1 MAKFLKRVT
10 PEVLEVLDEAYGS
23 NAFDDYNPNVTEAS
37 STNVE
42 ILKKINAL
50 RESDS
55 QVCFFLI
62 KLNNSIL
69 NSYTLFNVKHFI
81 HKDQNK

>member
-23 NAFDDYNPNVTEAS
+23 NAFDDYNPNVAEAS
-37 STNVE
+37 SANVE

-50 RESDS
+50 KESDT
-55 QVCFFLI
+55 QVYP
-62 KLNNSIL
+62 S
-69 NSYTLFNVKHFI
+69 
-81 HKDQNK
+81 